1 MALGQ
6 NQKRPALFVYLDNAV
21 VVIDGMTNIKMPS
34 ASHNS
39 RIKPRALRPGDKVGI
54 VAPSSNV
61 KREMLEAGCD
71 GLRRAGYEPFYFE
84 SILER
89 DLYFAGSLVRRAL
102 ELEDMFARD
111 DIRAIVCAR
120 GGYGSNYLLP
130 ALDSKTINLKKIAAH
145 PKMFVGYSDL
155 TTLLTR
161 FADSANFVTFHG
173 PMVAKDFSGADG
185 VDLPSWQSAV
195 TGETEWEIGEGSGA
209 KPLVAGEAEGIL
221 YGGCLSILVAALG
234 TPYEIRTAGAILF
247 VEDIAAKPYQIDR
260 MLMQLKLAGKLKDV
274 RGIIFGEMLDCQ
286 QGPTQDYSL
295 EEVVL
300 RVVGD
305 LGIPVAFGLRSGH
318 VSRANITLPI
328 GVRAK
333 LEVGGEVK
341 LKILESATSK

>member
-1 MALGQ
+1 
-6 NQKRPALFVYLDNAV
+6 
-21 VVIDGMTNIKMPS
+21 MPS
-34 ASHNS
+34 ASPNS

-54 VAPSSNV
+54 VAPASNV

-89 DLYFAGSLVRRAL
+89 DLYFAGSAERRAR

-130 ALDSKTINLKKIAAH
+130 VRGSKTIDLKTIARH
-145 PKMFVGYSDL
+145 PKIFVGYSDL
-155 TTLLTR
+155 TTLLTW
-161 FADSANFVTFHG
+161 FADAANFVTFHG
-173 PMVAKDFSGADG
+173 PMVAKDFAVGDG
-185 VDLPSWQSAV
+185 VDLASWQHALSGAA
-195 TGETEWEIGEGSGA
+195 EWEIGEGSGA

-234 TPYEIRTAGAILF
+234 TPYDIRTAGTILF
-247 VEDIAAKPYQIDR
+247 LEDLAAKPYQIDR

-274 RGIIFGEMLDCQ
+274 RGIVFGEMLDCRQ
-286 QGPTQDYSL
+286 SSTQDYTL

-300 RVVGD
+300 RIVGD

-328 GVRAK
+328 GVRAR

-341 LKILESATSK
+341 LKILESATSQ

>member
-1 MALGQ
+1 
-6 NQKRPALFVYLDNAV
+6 
-21 VVIDGMTNIKMPS
+21 MTNIYMVTT
-34 ASHNS
+34 SHNS

-54 VAPSSNV
+54 VAPASNV
-61 KREMLEAGCD
+61 NPEMLEAGCD
-71 GLRRAGYEPFYFE
+71 GLRRAGYDPFYFE

-89 DLYFAGSLVRRAL
+89 DLYFAGSAERRAR
-102 ELEDMFARD
+102 ELEEMFVRD

-130 ALDSKTINLKKIAAH
+130 ALDLKTTNLKTLDLKKIAAH
-145 PKMFVGYSDL
+145 PKIFVGYSDL
-155 TTLLTR
+155 TTLLTW
-161 FADSANFVTFHG
+161 FADSASFVVFHG
-173 PMVAKDFSGADG
+173 PMVAKDFAVADG
-185 VDLPSWQSAV
+185 VDLASWQNAV
-195 TGETEWEIGEGSGA
+195 SGVAEWEIGDSSGA

-234 TPYEIRTAGAILF
+234 TPYDIHTAGTILF
-247 VEDIAAKPYQIDR
+247 MEDLAAKPYQIDR

-274 RGIIFGEMLDCQ
+274 RGIVFGEMLDCRQ
-286 QGPTQDYSL
+286 SPNQDYTL

-328 GVRAK
+328 GVKAR
-333 LEVGGEVK
+333 LEVGNQAS
-341 LKILESATSK
+341 LTILESATAE